1 MNIGYLLSGCYKLNE
16 KEQKIL
22 DTALPLFV
30 EKGFHGTS
38 TAEIAKT
45 AGVATGT
52 LFHYFK
58 TKEELIDRLYIY
70 TKESILEAVQ
80 GDYNDTKP
88 LKANVK
94 SLWLK
99 FVSLGLKEPY
109 KFNFIMTF
117 HCSPYI
123 TSFTKGRIEDKF
135 VELLEEYKKG
145 FDENKIK
152 KMYDEL
158 LMDCFWGNILNTI
171 MHFEKNPE
179 KMNEKNIDLSF
190 ELFWDGISK

>member
-1 MNIGYLLSGCYKLNE
+1 MKE

-22 DTALPLFV
+22 DTSLKLFV

-70 TKESILEAVQ
+70 TKESILEEVQ
-80 GDYNDTKP
+80 GDYDENNPFKD
-88 LKANVK
+88 NVK
-94 SLWLK
+94 LLWLK
-99 FVSLGLKEPY
+99 FVCLGIKDPY

-123 TSFTKGRIEDKF
+123 TAFTKGRIEEKF
-135 VELLEEYKKG
+135 VELLEIYKKG
-145 FDENKIK
+145 FEEGKIK
-152 KMYDEL
+152 EIYDEL
-158 LMDCFWGNILNTI
+158 LMDYFWGNILNTI

-179 KMNEKNIDLSF
+179 KMNKENVDLSF
-190 ELFWDGISK
+190 ELFWDGISR